1 MKKNEKKCVLLLVI
15 TLIILFISNIV
26 NATEIKNKL
35 EVITQT
41 SKVNLDEQGFI
52 SKTII
57 SSDTNNGEV
66 IIELKINNTKKE
78 DDNSNFKDTEV
89 YLMVSEN
96 IANDEKVLEKN
107 IKNIESL
114 SNKIFQ
120 RNSNT
125 KIGIIRHKRYY

>member
-15 TLIILFISNIV
+15 TLIILSISNIV

>member
-57 SSDTNNGEV
+57 SSDSNNGEV

-78 DDNSNFKDTEV
+78 DNNSNFKDTEV

-96 IANDEKVLEKN
+96 IANDENVLERN

-114 SNKIFQ
+114 SNKIFE

-125 KIGIIRHKRYY
+125 KIGIIRNKRYY